1 MKEPHTLLKLGAVAS
16 SLLLVGGLIGY
27 RAGAFHW
34 FTKTTPTVSGDT
46 NQAAPPIMYSS
57 KDGLIVESTT
67 LDSTVAPAAAT
78 AGPVLL
84 PGSKSAAILP
94 VIPPASPKPTDS
106 QPRSSSQ
113 TSPPSP

>member
-34 FTKTTPTVSGDT
+34 FTKTTPAVSGDAP
-46 NQAAPPIMYSS
+46 QAAPTIMYSS
-57 KDGLIVESTT
+57 KDGLIVESAS
-67 LDSTVAPAAAT
+67 LDSAAAPAPAT

-94 VIPPASPKPTDS
+94 VIPPASPKATDS
-106 QPRSSSQ
+106 QPRSNSQ